1 MDREDRV
8 GAPVVLTIAGLDPS
22 GGAGIIAD
30 IRTFIAFRCIPTAAV
45 TSLTFQNDRNIH
57 GVVHQSG
64 ETVREQVFSIIA
76 QHRVV
81 AIKTGTLPTREII
94 REVARLIR
102 EENLPAP
109 VVDPVLKSSSGV
121 ELMEEDAIEV
131 LLNELMPHARVI
143 TPNIPEAERLSGVRI
158 EDEEGMREAARK
170 LRTMGARAVLIKGG
184 HLPPGAQAS
193 CLLLNSA
200 RDAGKLP
207 ALPAA
212 AIDVLDNEGRVTVF
226 RGEWIDSPPVRGTG
240 CILSSAIAACLAKGL
255 KLEEAID
262 AAKSYVSGVI
272 RRAERLTHNS
282 SLIPHHS

>member
-143 TPNIPEAERLSGVRI
+143 APNISEAERLSGVRI

-170 LRTMGARAVLIKGG
+170 LRAMGARAVLIKGG

-193 CLLLNSA
+193 CLPLNSA
-200 RDAGKLP
+200 RDAGMP
-207 ALPAA
+207 ALPAG

-226 RGEWIDSPPVRGTG
+226 RGEWLDSPPVRGTG
-240 CILSSAIAACLAKGL
+240 CILSSAIAACLAKGME
-255 KLEEAID
+255 LEVAVD
-262 AAKSYVSGVI
+262 AAKSYVTNII
-272 RRAERLTHNS
+272 RKAG
-282 SLIPHHS
+282 